1 MLRKTQNQDSVA
13 WLIPHQTILEK
24 VELALTISGVSR
36 EERTRRAKRALT
48 QVGLGEQFHK

>member
-1 MLRKTQNQDSVA
+1 MLRQTQNQDSVA